1 MILNYDFYLNFSLMV
16 LGQVE
21 ETMEYALQD
30 AEEIP
35 TVHLDKF
42 AWTLAPL
49 VEQEKKRYLI

>member
-42 AWTLAPL
+42 ASTLVLL
-49 VEQEKKRYLI
+49 VEQELKR